1 MRYESRDFEKECM
14 QARLDSAERQLKE
27 LISKTENK
35 TRVPEQRILDIE
47 LHLILS
53 TVTGKENKWIEF

>member
-1 MRYESRDFEKECM
+1 MNKDFEKECM
-14 QARLDSAERQLKE
+14 QVRLEAAERQLKE
-27 LISKTENK
+27 LISKVENK

>member
-1 MRYESRDFEKECM
+1 MINKDFEKQVM
-14 QARLDSAERQLKE
+14 QARLDLAERQLKE
-27 LISKTENK
+27 LISKVENK

>member
-1 MRYESRDFEKECM
+1 MINKDFEKQVM
-14 QARLDSAERQLKE
+14 QARLDLAERQLKE
-27 LISKTENK
+27 LISKVENK

-53 TVTGKENKWIEF
+53 TVTGRENKWIEF

>member
-1 MRYESRDFEKECM
+1 MMNKDFEKQVM
-14 QARLDSAERQLKE
+14 QARLDLAERQLKE
-27 LISKTENK
+27 LISKVENK

-53 TVTGKENKWIEF
+53 TVTGRENKWIEF